1 MDGRSGLDR
10 AKRSTIGNRNVKRQS
25 GTIARANRGRTAQ
38 QTRAGARSRQRRT
51 NHVPFTSAD
60 AYCAEPQEGSGGMSK
75 GSESAPGIGTL
86 LARAYGA
93 ERTRICHVLKAL
105 ECAQD
110 GELRDLWH
118 KRLELARSRADML
131 ARMLAR
137 CEDQPAAEPRSVGDC
152 LLEAMELALR
162 NGDLVA
168 AEAVARECVAL

>member
-1 MDGRSGLDR
+1 
-10 AKRSTIGNRNVKRQS
+10 
-25 GTIARANRGRTAQ
+25 
-38 QTRAGARSRQRRT
+38 
-51 NHVPFTSAD
+51 
-60 AYCAEPQEGSGGMSK
+60 MSK
-75 GSESAPGIGTL
+75 GSEGAPGIGML

-110 GELRDLWH
+110 GELRDLWR
-118 KRLELARSRADML
+118 KRLDLARSRADML

-137 CEDQPAAEPRSVGDC
+137 CEDHPATEPRSVGDC

-168 AEAVARECVAL
+168 AEAVARECVALADIQCARAWRELDEALSEANVVSARIGTHAFNCAGAVRGTTAR

>member
-1 MDGRSGLDR
+1 
-10 AKRSTIGNRNVKRQS
+10 
-25 GTIARANRGRTAQ
+25 
-38 QTRAGARSRQRRT
+38 
-51 NHVPFTSAD
+51 
-60 AYCAEPQEGSGGMSK
+60 MSK
-75 GSESAPGIGTL
+75 GSEGAPGIGTL

-110 GELRDLWH
+110 IELRKLWR

-137 CEDQPAAEPRSVGDC
+137 CGDRSPAAAAHGAGDC

-168 AEAVARECVAL
+168 AEAVARECVALADIQCARAWRELDEALSEASVVSARIGAHAFNGAGPVPDTTAR

>member
-1 MDGRSGLDR
+1 
-10 AKRSTIGNRNVKRQS
+10 
-25 GTIARANRGRTAQ
+25 
-38 QTRAGARSRQRRT
+38 
-51 NHVPFTSAD
+51 
-60 AYCAEPQEGSGGMSK
+60 MSK

-168 AEAVARECVAL
+168 AEAVARECVALADIQCARAWRELDEALSEANVISARIGAHAFNGAGPVRDTTAR